1 MPRLTTSGC
10 PLRRAALVL
19 LIPLGACATRG
30 DLTDLQNEVRALSA
44 RQDSAFAAL
53 QRSVAQANR
62 AAMDTVLTLS
72 ELMFNFRGDA
82 SGSLREIRRQQDS
95 LRELIGQNQ
104 HMLDQL
110 GDEMDVQWQE
120 LERRIAQVAEAGDS
134 TVEGGEVGVADPPAT
149 TGIAGE
155 EQALFDVAVT
165 NLERGLPT
173 SALRGFMRFLE
184 EYPRSELAPAA
195 YLHRGELLT
204 QEGRLEDAIADY
216 LEVPRMFP
224 TSDRIPAAL
233 YRAGVLCIELEDYD
247 RAREYLERV
256 INTYPDD
263 RFAEQAREK
272 LDEIP

>member
-1 MPRLTTSGC
+1 M
-10 PLRRAALVL
+10 
-19 LIPLGACATRG
+19 
-30 DLTDLQNEVRALSA
+30 RALSA
-44 RQDSAFAAL
+44 RQDSAFAEL
-53 QRSVAQANR
+53 QRSVDETNR
-62 AAMDTVLTLS
+62 AAMASVKSLS

-82 SGSLREIRRQQDS
+82 SGSLREIQRQQDS
-95 LRELIGQNQ
+95 LRELVGQNQ

-110 GDEMDVQWQE
+110 GDEMDVQWQQ
-120 LERRIAQVAEAGDS
+120 LEQRIAQVAEQGDS
-134 TVEGGEVGVADPPAT
+134 LEGGEAEVADPGEPPGTA
-149 TGIAGE
+149 AE
-155 EQALFDVAVT
+155 EQALFDVAVA
-165 NLERGLPT
+165 NAERDLRT
-173 SALRGFMRFLE
+173 SALRGFTRFLE
-184 EYPRSELAPAA
+184 TYPRSELAPAA

-204 QEGRLEDAIADY
+204 IEDKREEAIADY
-216 LEVPRMFP
+216 LEIPRMFP